1 MRLAALLAV
10 AASLVAAQSSV
21 YVPGPVD
28 ENPGAALVNI
38 GAGVDGYTT
47 YVIDGGQNSFPPL
60 AAVIVSPADLPR
72 SIARTVTLQEN
83 AQSAVMTQY
92 GTDGL
97 PVVYNCALGPDAQ

>member
-28 ENPGAALVNI
+28 ESPGAALVNI

-47 YVIDGGQNSFPPL
+47 YVIEGG
-60 AAVIVSPADLPR
+60 VS
-72 SIARTVTLQEN
+72 
-83 AQSAVMTQY
+83 
-92 GTDGL
+92 
-97 PVVYNCALGPDAQ
+97 